1 MSKLTWSSRERPIG
15 RLLGLGL
22 DPLLHAED
30 THRILRLRG
39 RGINPLLHAAAMPD
53 RLLKSLPNPGNPNP
67 GLRPRPN
74 PGLSDISRC
83 SPGACWSP
91 RGRRRRPRASTS
103 PRSSPQELKFL
114 HVRRVWKTFS
124 RNEKSSVFCF
134 KSLQSAS
141 KIN

>member
-1 MSKLTWSSRERPIG
+1 MSKNLPGLHARDPLRG

-22 DPLLHAED
+22 DLLLHAED
-30 THRILRLRG
+30 TRARLARAGG
-39 RGINPLLHAAAMPD
+39 RGINPLLHAASGTSSP
-53 RLLKSLPNPGNPNP
+53 SNPGNPNP

-83 SPGACWSP
+83 SPGACRSP

-124 RNEKSSVFCF
+124 RNEKSNIFCF